1 MKVHARF
8 RQLRSMCC
16 RSILS
21 ATILAVAFCLAAP
34 FAGAQS
40 TGGRVRGTVTDQ
52 SGGAVAGATVTL
64 INEGTHATRE
74 VQSGANGEY
83 VFLEVSVGT
92 YEIDASSKGF
102 KKYARKGIVL
112 DLNEVVNVDLP
123 LQVGGSTEV
132 VEVTGAP
139 PVVDTTST
147 QLGAVMNE
155 IAVKQLPLNTRDTY
169 QLLQLQPGVQSQIGS
184 NLFYGSDQPGVVSV
198 NGGRGRSNNYSVNG
212 GDANDAFVNLPAI
225 QPSPDAI
232 EEFKVITNTF
242 DAEFGRN
249 SGAVVNVVTKSGTN
263 LWHGDAFEFF
273 RNKVLN
279 ARGFFDSVKPDSKQN
294 QFGGTLGGPLR
305 KDRTFIFGSYEGRR
319 VRSGT
324 SSDVVT
330 DPTAAE
336 RTGDFGALTGALTN
350 STVAT
355 MLQERCN
362 SALTPGGQAALAA
375 AVAGTKTPYSSI
387 FTASPT
393 GSNPIPTACFDPV
406 AFNLFNQF
414 VVPQDPSGSGRIQTV
429 PVARDRSDQFTI
441 RVDHK
446 ISGSQQFSAYYYY
459 NDRPQFQPFSFFQA
473 AGANVPGF
481 GDFNASRVQQWN
493 LSHMWTIGSN
503 SVNEFR
509 FSYFREGQHLLD
521 HPQRTNL
528 VTNSCTS
535 AAAAASC
542 FTGTTDVAI
551 PGVSSD
557 PKHGI
562 TPNLG
567 ATREGVPFITVAG
580 GFTIGNN
587 FEGEL
592 PQVGNSFQWSDSY
605 TKVIGKHSLK
615 FGGDARRVRFDQ
627 MLFFEVN
634 GFYTFGSG
642 SPNALGGAD
651 FFPDYFLGLPASY
664 AQGSAQGENVRASS
678 VYLFAQD
685 SWKIKPSLTLNYGLR
700 WELNT
705 PIYDKR
711 NRVQTFRPGQV
722 DTVFPCQIMVNGS
735 TTTGYPVG
743 SSCAPG
749 TPQESVFPLGLVV
762 PGDKGIPRGL
772 TATYYNAFAPRIG
785 LAWSPGARDGALA
798 KLTGGPGKTSI
809 RVGYGIFYNPVEQL
823 VLEQFSAEPPFGGSS
838 SLSNPLLQAPF
849 VSQSG
854 TVSPNPFN
862 GVLNPIPN
870 QPVDFSVFRP
880 ILLFGDFQP
889 HLRTQYSEQYNLT
902 IQRQLPGNILFQV
915 GYVGSQG
922 HRLLATRD
930 VNPGNPQTCIDLSNL
945 PTAAFSMS
953 STKGCGPFLE
963 DSFYSFTLPAGTTFH
978 LPYSSPTT
986 PGSPNIPCPANPLV
1000 SAPGACT
1007 IVGAAG
1013 GTPVTLVGIRPNSSP
1028 FCDPLTGNNCPP
1040 DGTPVFGPTYSQNT
1054 LGFSNYNSLQLLLE
1068 KHFSRGL
1075 QFQGAYTFS
1084 KSIDDSSS
1092 FEEIQNPFN
1101 PRLSR
1106 SLSLFDARH
1115 RFVLSY
1121 YWELPVPAHS
1131 GFTGKLTNGWA
1142 TSGIVTYQ
1150 TGFPIRLGLS
1160 SSSSLVTNDQELL
1173 DGSGFDFETVGEPNF
1188 VFPFHKLDPRN
1199 GTTCAFGTGPNAGP
1213 NTPSTGPVPCAPI
1226 HAGFDPNGFAL
1237 QAPGTVGNAPRTICC
1252 GPAISESDL
1261 AILKSTPITERLRAE
1276 FRAEFFNAWN
1286 HAQFFSPDGNPADG
1300 LDFGRVKRA
1309 RDPREIQFAL
1319 KLVF

>member
-1 MKVHARF
+1 MKANTWG
-8 RQLRSMCC
+8 RQSGLC
-16 RSILS
+16 RLGVMLLPF
-21 ATILAVAFCLAAP
+21 LAIFLFPGVISTR
-34 FAGAQS
+34 AQS
-40 TGGRVRGTVTDQ
+40 TGGRIRGTVTDP
-52 SGGAVAGATVTL
+52 SGGAVIGAKVTL
-64 INEGTHATRE
+64 TNEATNIARE
-74 VQSGANGEY
+74 VQTGVNGEY
-83 VFLEVSVGT
+83 LFLEVPVGT
-92 YEIDASSKGF
+92 YEIDVTQQSF
-102 KKYARKGIVL
+102 KKYVHKGLAL
-112 DLNEVVNVDLP
+112 DLNAVVSVDVV
-123 LQVGGSTEV
+123 LQLGATAET

-147 QLGAVMNE
+147 QLGAVMND

-232 EEFKVITNTF
+232 QEFRVITNTF

-249 SGAVVNVVTKSGTN
+249 SGSVVNVVTKSGTN
-263 LWHGDAFEFF
+263 ALHGDVFEFF

-294 QFGGTLGGPLR
+294 QFGATLGGPLR

-319 VRSGT
+319 VRRGI

-336 RTGDFGALTGALTN
+336 RTGDFGALTGTLGSSTGS

-362 SALTPGGQAALAA
+362 SALTPAGQTALAA
-375 AVAGTKTPYSSI
+375 AVAGTPTPYSSI
-387 FTASPT
+387 FPTSPT

-406 AFNLFNQF
+406 ALDLFNQF
-414 VVPQDPSGSGRIQTV
+414 VAPQDPSGSGTIQTV
-429 PVARDRSDQFTI
+429 PVGRDRSDQFTI

-446 ISGSQQFSAYYYY
+446 ISGSQQFSAYYYF

-481 GDFNASRVQQWN
+481 GDFNATRVQQWN
-493 LSHMWTIGSN
+493 LSHTWTIGSN
-503 SVNEFR
+503 AVNEFR
-509 FSYFREGQHLLD
+509 FSYFREGQHQLD

-535 AAAAASC
+535 TASGFC
-542 FTGTTDVAI
+542 FNGNSDVAI
-551 PGVSSD
+551 PGVVTPN
-557 PKHGI
+557 PKLGI

-567 ATREGVPFITVAG
+567 PTREGVPFITVSG

-592 PQVGNSFQWSDSY
+592 PQVGNSFQWSDNYS
-605 TKVIGKHSLK
+605 KVIGKHSLK
-615 FGGDARRVRFDQ
+615 FGGDVRRVRFDQ

-634 GFYTFGSG
+634 GFYGFGFG
-642 SPNALGGAD
+642 ANSPGGAD
-651 FFPDYFLGLPASY
+651 SFPDYFLGLPAFY
-664 AQGSAQGENVRASS
+664 AQGSAQGENVRASA

-705 PIYDKR
+705 PIYDTH
-711 NRVQTFRPGQV
+711 NRVQTFRPGQA
-722 DTVFPCQIMVNGS
+722 DTVFPCQISANGS
-735 TTTGYPVG
+735 TTTGYAAG

-749 TPQESVFPLGLVV
+749 TPQESVFPLGMVV

-772 TATYYNAFAPRIG
+772 TQTYYNAFAPRIG
-785 LAWSPGARDGALA
+785 LAWSPGAKDGALA

-838 SLSNPLLQAPF
+838 SLSNTLFQTPF

-854 TVSPNPFN
+854 AVSPNPFN
-862 GVLNPIPN
+862 GVLNPTPG

-880 ILLFGDFQP
+880 ILLFGEFQP
-889 HLRTQYSEQYNLT
+889 NMRTQYSEQYNLT
-902 IQRQLPGNILFQV
+902 IQRELPGDVLFQV
-915 GYVGSQG
+915 AYVGSQA

-930 VNPGNPQTCIDLSNL
+930 INYGNPQTCLDL
-945 PTAAFSMS
+945 TAVGVTCTTF
-953 STKGCGPFLE
+953 GE
-963 DSFYSFTLPAGTTFH
+963 DSPYTVPANTIPSGFVFH
-978 LPYSSPTT
+978 LPYASPTT
-986 PGSPNIPCPANPLV
+986 PGGPNIPCPAVGTIPSACLVTGPNPN
-1000 SAPGACT
+1000 P
-1007 IVGAAG
+1007 IM
-1013 GTPVTLVGIRPNSSP
+1013 LVGIRPYSSP
-1028 FCDPLTGNNCPP
+1028 YCDPLTGNNCPP

-1054 LGFSNYNSLQLLLE
+1054 VGNSNYNSLQLMLE
-1068 KHFSRGL
+1068 KRFSRGL

-1084 KSIDDSSS
+1084 RSIDDSSS

-1121 YWELPVPAHS
+1121 YWELPVAKHS
-1131 GFTGKLTNGWA
+1131 GFTGKLVNGWA
-1142 TSGIVTYQ
+1142 TSGIITYQ
-1150 TGFPIRLGLS
+1150 TGFPIRLGIS
-1160 SSSSLVTNDQELL
+1160 SSSALVTNDQELL
-1173 DGSGFDFETVGEPNF
+1173 DGSGFDFETAGEPNL
-1188 VFPFHKLDPRN
+1188 VAPFRALDPRN
-1199 GTTCAFGTGPNAGP
+1199 TPN
-1213 NTPSTGPVPCAPI
+1213 
-1226 HAGFDPNGFAL
+1226 HLFFDPTIFATQNL
-1237 QAPGTVGNAPRTICC
+1237 GTVGNAPRSICC
-1252 GPAISESDL
+1252 GPTISQSDL
-1261 AILKSTPITERLRAE
+1261 AILKSTPITERLRTE

-1286 HAQFFSPDGNPADG
+1286 HTQFFSPDGNPADG
-1300 LDFGRVKRA
+1300 TDFGRVKRA

-1319 KLVF
+1319 KLIF